1 MVAFVDY
8 RVGAVSAP
16 QLERLDVG
24 GGATATAGRGSASR
38 ASRVPVAGIAVA
50 VAVVLGLVVGAR
62 FAQGEPPASDWSELV
77 SDPRAPAPALAG
89 PGDLVV
95 VATAGDSLWSLAG
108 EHAPAV
114 ERRAA
119 VDEMVAVNGG
129 SSLAVGQEVVIPA
142 SLLGGS

>member
-8 RVGAVSAP
+8 RVGAPLAP
-16 QLERLDVG
+16 QLEQRDVG

-62 FAQGEPPASDWSELV
+62 FAQGEPPANDWSELV
-77 SDPRAPAPALAG
+77 SDPRAPAPALVG
-89 PGDLVV
+89 PGDLIV

-108 EHAPAV
+108 EHAPEV

-119 VDEMVAVNGG
+119 VDELIAANGG
-129 SSLAVGQEVVIPA
+129 AGLAAGQEVVIPA
-142 SLLGGS
+142 SLLGES